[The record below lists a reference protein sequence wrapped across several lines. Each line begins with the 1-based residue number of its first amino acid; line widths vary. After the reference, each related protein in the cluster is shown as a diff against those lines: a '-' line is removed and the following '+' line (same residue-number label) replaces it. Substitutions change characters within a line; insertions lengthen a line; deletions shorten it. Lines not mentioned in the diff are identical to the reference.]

1 MNQMS
6 VRAIIEFQGKFL
18 LCQIKSQREHNYWCL
33 PGGRVDPGEDILS
46 TLTREIIEET
56 GVKPKVGE
64 LLYVHQIQTSD
75 GYLLPEFFFHI
86 TNGEDYL
93 NLDISNTSHGA
104 LELDVIEF
112 VDIKTIRVLPNFL
125 QSELPELIKNNFNQT
140 TQIRLSKL
148 EK

>member
-6 VRAIIEFQGKFL
+6 VRAIIEHQGKFL

-33 PGGRVDPGEDILS
+33 PGGRVEAGEDILS

-56 GVKPKVGE
+56 GIEPKVGE
-64 LLYVHQIQTSD
+64 LLYVHQIQTPN

-86 TNGEDYL
+86 QNGEDYL

-104 LELDVIEF
+104 LELDKIEF
-112 VDIKTIRVLPNFL
+112 VDIESIRLLPSFL
-125 QSELPELIKNNFNQT
+125 QPELPKLIKNRFST
-140 TQIRLSKL
+140 PTQIRLSKL
-148 EK
+148 EN